1 MIRSNIT
8 RKTPIKPS
16 TKRKKASRPK
26 MSKARIS
33 ARGKPCM
40 VRLPGCD
47 GGGETT
53 VLAHYRLAGYCGTGM
68 KPPDEMGAWACAH
81 CHDICDGRM
90 QTQLSSIYIHLAHAE
105 GVMRTQQAMKDNQ
118 S

>member
-1 MIRSNIT
+1 MKRSPLKRHAPVRIR
-8 RKTPIKPS
+8 RGMKRTP
-16 TKRKKASRPK
+16 
-26 MSKARIS
+26 ARQE

-53 VLAHYRLAGYCGTGM
+53 VLAHYRLAGTCGVGT
-68 KPPDEMGAWACAH
+68 KPPDEQAAWACHH
-81 CHDICDGRM
+81 CHAIVDGRAWPPSGY
-90 QTQLSSIYIHLAHAE
+90 TTTTVRLAHAE
-105 GVMRTQQAMKDNQ
+105 GVLRTQYERRRL